1 MADLLPAMDENYAD
15 YIIKY
20 SEYVYGSLNHLE
32 GRNFQ
37 IINEN
42 YAVFYSPLQESE
54 PLILDENNYGA
65 VPKYYVQMDLES
77 LNNSGIARL
86 HNHPY
91 LMLRG
96 RGTAVAVIDSGIDYE
111 NTLFRNSD
119 GSTRIAFLWD
129 QTIHAEESATVP
141 YGQEFTRER
150 INEALESENPKEI
163 VPSVDTNGHGTFLA
177 GIAAGGRNVV
187 EDFSGTAPEATL
199 IVVKLKQIKKYLRD
213 FYILPEEKEIYQE
226 NDIMFAIQYAIR
238 CAGIL
243 NMPLSICIGLGTSL
257 GSHTGESPLS
267 QYLNNVNRYAR
278 NVTSVAAGNEGN
290 SRHHYQGVVEER
302 EGYEDVELKI
312 GTGERGFSMEFW
324 GDSPNRFSVTIQ
336 TPSGER
342 AEVVSSRNQP
352 FQTFEFVF
360 IDTKIEVS
368 YIPIERQTG
377 KTLMFF
383 RIFAPVEGIWKF
395 QVFSDGTG
403 ESRFYM
409 WLPVNGLVG
418 EETYFLE
425 SAPDTTITTPG
436 AADAALTMTAF
447 DYRDESLFVDA
458 SRGFTPQN
466 SVKPDLAAPGVQL
479 DGPMPGGRMTV
490 RSGTSVAA
498 AYTCGAAALL
508 LEWAIVK
515 GNAPYFTGASVKNY
529 LIRGARRSK
538 LEEYPN
544 PEWGYGILD
553 LYRVFELLE

>member
-20 SEYVYGSLNHLE
+20 SEYVYGELAYLE

-42 YAVFYSPLQESE
+42 YAVLYSPLEISE
-54 PLILDENNYGA
+54 PLVLDENNYGA

-77 LNNSGIARL
+77 LNNSGVARL

-91 LMLRG
+91 LTLRG

-111 NTLFRNSD
+111 NALFRNAD

-129 QTIHAEESATVP
+129 QTIVAPESATVP
-141 YGQEFTRER
+141 YGREFTEEQ
-150 INEALESENPKEI
+150 INEALRSENPQD
-163 VPSVDTNGHGTFLA
+163 VVSSTDTNGHGTFLA
-177 GIAAGGRNVV
+177 GIAAGGRDVE

-199 IVVKLKQIKKYLRD
+199 IVVKLKQIKNYLKK
-213 FYILPEEKEIYQE
+213 FYILPAEKEIYQE

-257 GSHTGESPLS
+257 GSHIGESPLS
-267 QYLNNVNRYAR
+267 QYLDNVNRYTR
-278 NVTSVAAGNEGN
+278 NVACVAAGNEGN
-290 SRHHYQGVVEER
+290 SRHHYQGTVESKD
-302 EGYEDVELKI
+302 GYEETELKI
-312 GTGERGFSMEFW
+312 GAQENGFAMEFW

-342 AEVVSSRNQP
+342 AGVVASRNQP
-352 FQTFEFVF
+352 FQSFSFVF
-360 IDTKIEVS
+360 INTRIEVS

-377 KTLMFF
+377 KTLIFF
-383 RIFAPVEGIWKF
+383 RFLAPVEGLWRF
-395 QVFSDGTG
+395 QVFSDGADK
-403 ESRFYM
+403 SVFHM
-409 WLPVNGLVG
+409 WLPVNGLVN

-425 SAPDTTITTPG
+425 STPDMTLTTPG
-436 AADAALTMTAF
+436 AASTALTMTAF
-447 DYRDESLFVDA
+447 DYRDDSLFVDA

-466 SVKPDLAAPGVQL
+466 IVKPDLAAPGVQL
-479 DGPMPGGRMTV
+479 SGPLPGGRMSV
-490 RSGTSVAA
+490 RSGTSLAA
-498 AYTCGAAALL
+498 AYTAGAAALL

-515 GNAPYFTGASVKNY
+515 ENVSYFTGASVKNY
-529 LIRGARRSK
+529 LVRGARRSK
-538 LEEYPN
+538 LERYPN

-553 LYRVFELLE
+553 LYRVFELLQ